1 MAKGRMRHSGG
12 PGLETAHSDIKWD
25 SVQWL
30 QSVGTISNLSPL
42 EKKVF

>member
-12 PGLETAHSDIKWD
+12 PGLETAHSDKWD